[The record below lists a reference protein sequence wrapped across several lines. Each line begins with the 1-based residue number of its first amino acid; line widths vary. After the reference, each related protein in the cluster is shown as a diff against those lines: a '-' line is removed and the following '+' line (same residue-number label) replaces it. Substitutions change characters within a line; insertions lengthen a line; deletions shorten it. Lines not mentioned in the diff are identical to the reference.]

1 MLAFKRP
8 FSVGDIIESNGVK
21 GKVVALNLRDT
32 QIKSDSKNIYIP
44 NALLIKNTLVN
55 FNSEGYLL
63 QDFTIGLEY
72 GLDYKKALSL
82 ITEVMKAD
90 NDIVDKGYSNSA
102 VVSGITGNTIQI
114 NIRYWVQTDLKVTD
128 GKHRSEIVIKV
139 AEVLNEN
146 GFSIK

>member
-1 MLAFKRP
+1 
-8 FSVGDIIESNGVK
+8 
-21 GKVVALNLRDT
+21 
-32 QIKSDSKNIYIP
+32 
-44 NALLIKNTLVN
+44 
-55 FNSEGYLL
+55 
-63 QDFTIGLEY
+63 
-72 GLDYKKALSL
+72 
-82 ITEVMKAD
+82 MKAD